1 MKLIYMDESG
11 HTGTDKNADQPL
23 HYLAAICIDEQKV
36 RAVERE
42 IQTIAFTALGAAAN
56 NTDFEFKGHSLRSGK
71 GRYFTGLPT
80 AKRTALVTEL
90 LDLLKRH
97 DIRVIWAAV
106 DKARSA
112 AKLHPQQLCFLLVVE
127 RVEQWL
133 RSQDVAGGPIALGLL
148 IADEF
153 DELEQRLIDDLNRY
167 KTSFVDF
174 GFKLKPIE
182 RVIDSVHFV
191 RSFNNPLIQLAD
203 VVAYFLNRGHSTR
216 NRLRPVWMGAAPGSA
231 GFKVW
236 CAEHAKPAEKA
247 DLGFLEIIGPAVVAS
262 KVFP

>member
-1 MKLIYMDESG
+1 VKLIYMDESG

-23 HYLAAICIDEQKV
+23 HYLAAVCIDEQKV

-42 IQTIAFTALGAAAN
+42 IQTIAFTALGAVAN
-56 NTDFEFKGHSLRSGK
+56 NTDFEFKGHGLRSGK

-80 AKRTALVTEL
+80 AKRIELVAEL
-90 LDLLKRH
+90 LALLKKH

-106 DKARSA
+106 DKAKSL

-133 RSQDVAGGPIALGLL
+133 RKQDIAGGPLTLGLL
-148 IADEF
+148 VADEF

-167 KTSFVDF
+167 KDNCVDF
-174 GFKLKPIE
+174 GFKLKPVE
-182 RVIDSVHFV
+182 RVIDLVHFV

-203 VVAYFLNRGHSTR
+203 LVAYFLNRGNPTR
-216 NRLRPVWMGAAPGSA
+216 KRLMPVWRGEPAGSA
-231 GFKVW
+231 NFKGW
-236 CAEHAKPAEKA
+236 CAEHAKPAEQA
-247 DLGFLEIIGPAVVAS
+247 DLRFLEIIQPAVVAS

>member
-11 HTGTDKNADQPL
+11 HTGRDENPDQPL

-36 RAVERE
+36 RPVECE
-42 IQTIAFTALGAAAN
+42 MQTIALTALGAVAN

-71 GRYFTGLPT
+71 GRYFAGLPV
-80 AKRTALVTEL
+80 AQRKELVSEL
-90 LDLLKRH
+90 LGLLKKH

-133 RSQDVAGGPIALGLL
+133 RAQDVAGEPPALGLL

-167 KTSFVDF
+167 KNSFVDF
-174 GFKLKPIE
+174 GFKLKPVE

-203 VVAYFLNRGHSTR
+203 VVAYFLNRGQSTKK
-216 NRLRPVWMGAAPGSA
+216 RLISAWQGASPSSI

-236 CAEHAKPAEKA
+236 YEANAKPAEKA
-247 DLGFLEIIGPAVVAS
+247 DLVFLEMIGPTVVAS

>member
-23 HYLAAICIDEQKV
+23 HYLAAVCIDEQKV

-42 IQTIAFTALGAAAN
+42 IQNIAFTALGAVAHD
-56 NTDFEFKGHSLRSGK
+56 TDFEFKGHGLRSGK

-80 AKRTALVTEL
+80 AKRIELVTEL
-90 LDLLKRH
+90 LGLLKKH

-106 DKARSA
+106 DKAKSL

-133 RSQDVAGGPIALGLL
+133 RKQDIAGGPLTLGLL
-148 IADEF
+148 VADEF

-167 KTSFVDF
+167 KDNCVDF
-174 GFKLKPIE
+174 GFKSKPVE

-203 VVAYFLNRGHSTR
+203 LVAYFLNRGNSTHK
-216 NRLRPVWMGAAPGSA
+216 RLIPLWAAVTPRRA
-231 GFKVW
+231 DFKGW
-236 CAEHAKPAEKA
+236 CAEHAKSAEQA
-247 DLGFLEIIGPAVVAS
+247 DLRFLEMIQPAVVAS

>member
-11 HTGTDKNADQPL
+11 HTGIDKNADQPL

-36 RAVERE
+36 RTVERE
-42 IQTIAFTALGAAAN
+42 IQTIALTALGAAAN
-56 NTDFEFKGHSLRSGK
+56 NTDFEFKGHSLHSGK

-80 AKRTALVTEL
+80 AKRIALVTEL
-90 LDLLKRH
+90 LDLLKKH

-167 KTSFVDF
+167 KNSFVDF
-174 GFKLKPIE
+174 GFKLKPVE

-203 VVAYFLNRGHSTR
+203 MVAYFLNRGHSTR
-216 NRLRPVWMGAAPGSA
+216 KRLMPVWRGETPSSA

-236 CAEHAKPAEKA
+236 CAAHAKPTEKA
-247 DLGFLEIIGPAVVAS
+247 DFGFLEIIGPAVVAS